1 MEQKRDI
8 VVEGHRGYCAV
19 FPENTMI
26 SYEAAMDL
34 GVDAVEFD
42 IRLTKDNIPVLMHDK
57 SAKRTCGVDA
67 EIKDMTLAEIKERLN
82 PAYADKFGDKYVKC
96 GLTVPTFEELCALA
110 AKKRPDIHMG
120 TELKISTK
128 ETADMAVSILKK
140 YGLFEN
146 AYFYLW
152 DTRIVEYIKTEY
164 GGRTMGYLKRSMKY
178 HGKDPYRYYDDIG
191 LSLKQVKSIF
201 YPLYVRRGLP
211 VHMFCADTEKDA
223 RLFLSKKECR
233 LITANDPVPLMK
245 VLGREIGKVKGAE
258 EWTLKN

>member
-1 MEQKRDI
+1 MKDI

-42 IRLTKDNIPVLMHDK
+42 IRLTKDKVPVLMHDGN
-57 SAKRTCGVDA
+57 AKRTCGVDVNID
-67 EIKDMTLAEIKERLN
+67 ELTLEEVKAKLN
-82 PAYADKFGDKYVKC
+82 PAYTAKFGDKYLSC

-128 ETADMAVSILKK
+128 ETADLAVGILKK

-164 GGRTMGYLKRSMKY
+164 GGRTMGYPKYDMKY
-178 HGKDPYRYYDDIG
+178 HGRHPYRYYDEIG
-191 LSLKQVKSIF
+191 LSMRRVKSIF
-201 YPLYVRRGLP
+201 YPLYARRKLP
-211 VHMFCADTEKDA
+211 VHMFCADTEKDV
-223 RLFLSKKECR
+223 RFFLSKKECS

-258 EWTLKN
+258 EWTSKN